1 VVSAPGAGATEKS
14 IVAGTTITGDFVCR
28 ATNVDY
34 RMDTFSAQSFLALRE
49 PSVSTRTAG
58 GGPRAAARTMSGGV
72 PKKTSGKVDER
83 VAELERER
91 ELLNAIANY
100 APSLLCIVDSE
111 GRVRPAA
118 TNKAFEATLRYEPH
132 ETGGVLFWERYVPE
146 PERDEV
152 RERLLSVVESGEAG
166 AWDGHWVASDG
177 TVIDVAWSAT
187 PLPMI
192 ASGPIFLVSA
202 TDMTERNRHA
212 AEVSRSRARI
222 VAAGDEARKR
232 LERNLHDGAQ
242 QRLIALLLSLRAA
255 RRELGDDPRLESWIS
270 ELGTAVSELRELAQG
285 LHPASLTGQGLA
297 AAVRAAAARTPLAV
311 DLELTSQRHGPNIEA
326 AAYYVVSEALANVTK
341 HAEASRAQITIAER
355 DGVLLVEVSDDGRG
369 TADTSLGTGL
379 TGLADRV
386 AALDGT
392 FEVASAPSRG
402 TTIRATIPLA

>member
-1 VVSAPGAGATEKS
+1 MRSS
-14 IVAGTTITGDFVCR
+14 I
-28 ATNVDY
+28 
-34 RMDTFSAQSFLALRE
+34 
-49 PSVSTRTAG
+49 
-58 GGPRAAARTMSGGV
+58 AARTMEGGV
-72 PKKTSGKVDER
+72 PKKTRGKADER
-83 VAELERER
+83 IAELERER

-111 GRVRPAA
+111 GRVRPFA
-118 TNKAFEATLRYEPH
+118 TNKAFEATLGYEPR
-132 ETGGVLFWERYVPE
+132 ETGGALFWERYVPE
-146 PERDEV
+146 AERDEV
-152 RERLLSVVESGEAG
+152 RERLLSVVESDEAG
-166 AWDGHWVASDG
+166 AWDGHWLAKDG

-202 TDMTERNRHA
+202 SDITERNRHA

-222 VAAGDEARKR
+222 VAAADEARKR

-255 RRELGDDPRLESWIS
+255 RRELGDDARLENWIS
-270 ELGTAVSELRELAQG
+270 ELGAAVSELRELAQG
-285 LHPASLTGQGLA
+285 LHPASLGQGLA
-297 AAVRAAAARTPLAV
+297 AAVRAAAARTPLTV
-311 DLELTSQRHGPNIEA
+311 DLELTSERHEPNVEA

-355 DGVLLVEVSDDGRG
+355 DGVLLVQVSDDGRG

-386 AALDGT
+386 AALDGS
-392 FEVASAPSRG
+392 FEVESAPSRG
-402 TTIRATIPLA
+402 TTIRATIPLS